1 MYNTFALIKHS
12 TKTKKQTTG
21 EIICNT
27 VDKGLWSKIYKVP
40 WEFNKKTIIK
50 REGKSWTDISQ

>member
-1 MYNTFALIKHS
+1 MYKTFALIKHS

-27 VDKGLWSKIYKVP
+27 VDKGL
-40 WEFNKKTIIK
+40 
-50 REGKSWTDISQ
+50 